1 MMKYLLIMTLF
12 WGNLALSDNPT
23 PSEKTATSDK
33 KSNQLLDPFN
43 RGVSRPTQF
52 DSNRIED
59 DVYSNKRFDDM
70 RSLNDHRYYRVSS
83 LNETNTFDA
92 ALNDTTGKDAQT
104 NFTAYFIALKTDQ
117 DKKGLLQYGQ
127 KIMLGYRDLL
137 ARDLSIKLAA
147 SPSEGFAL
155 TYGPFKTRHLALAHC
170 HFYTYATNAK
180 GVNCNQALVEQ
191 STNPDAINIP
201 SPEANLG
208 LSQAGILFFS
218 KSEMGFNVE
227 DLINMNLPV
236 SQDQPLGP
244 QGYWV
249 TKINTLG
256 VYVASVYGDIA
267 LIPMN
272 SIPVN
277 GQMNRNSQELAAETS
292 PASGEVKSSSESSK
306 KGSAQLARDRLKEKI
321 MSGKNAR

>member
-1 MMKYLLIMTLF
+1 MIKYLLIMALF
-12 WGNLALSDNPT
+12 WGNLAFSENTT
-23 PSEKTATSDK
+23 PSEKTAVSEK
-33 KSNQLLDPFN
+33 ESNQLLDPFN

-59 DVYSNKRFDDM
+59 DVYSNQRFDDM

-83 LNETNTFDA
+83 LNATNTFDV
-92 ALNDTTGKDAQT
+92 ALNDTTGKDSQT
-104 NFTAYFIALKTDQ
+104 TFNAYFIALKTDP
-117 DKKGLLQYGQ
+117 DKKNLLQYGQ

-137 ARDLSIKLAA
+137 ARDLSIKFSTHSA
-147 SPSEGFAL
+147 EDFTL

-170 HFYTYATNAK
+170 HFFTYATNAK
-180 GVNCNQALVEQ
+180 DINCNQVLVEQ
-191 STNPDAINIP
+191 SANPDTINIP

-227 DLINMNLPV
+227 DLINMNLAV

-244 QGYWV
+244 KGYWV
-249 TKINTLG
+249 TKINNFG

-277 GQMNRNSQELAAETS
+277 DPMNLNSQEPASEPS
-292 PASGEVKSSSESSK
+292 PAASENKSSSSSK
-306 KGSAQLARDRLKEKI
+306 KGPAESARERLKEKI
-321 MSGKNAR
+321 MADKNAR